1 MKKKIINRLCIGP
14 KNDNIV
20 INVFAALKP
29 TRLRKCVQYGINYAN
44 SFMINKQAQ
53 TPLY

>member
-1 MKKKIINRLCIGP
+1 MKIIIINRLCIGP

-20 INVFAALKP
+20 IDVFATLKP
-29 TRLRKCVQYGINYAN
+29 TRLKKCAHYGINYVN
-44 SFMINKQAQ
+44 LFMISKQAQ